1 MGNNLEMKLN
11 IVIDWGVDL
20 CEIITIVLH
29 CNGTK
34 ISETQI
40 TITKLYLSSMS
51 EDCSGIYIIETL
63 DLIYINRKL
72 IFLLTNIGRPFK
84 IFN

>member
-29 CNGTK
+29 HNGTN

-40 TITKLYLSSMS
+40 TITKLCLSSY
-51 EDCSGIYIIETL
+51 SGIYIIQTL
-63 DLIYINRKL
+63 IWFTDLGSWLFFYLVSEGHSK
-72 IFLLTNIGRPFK
+72 
-84 IFN
+84 

>member
-1 MGNNLEMKLN
+1 MGNNFEMKLN

-40 TITKLYLSSMS
+40 TITKLYVGRLFW
-51 EDCSGIYIIETL
+51 YL
-63 DLIYINRKL
+63 YNW
-72 IFLLTNIGRPFK
+72 NIGFDLHK
-84 IFN
+84 